1 MLILVGVLAVVFLIV
16 FPIITIAIYNGEF
29 GHRYEERR
37 YESYRVENFKGL
49 QVERC
54 SIVANKGHRLVGYK
68 YSKEGKN
75 LKALLVLVHG
85 MCGSHKNYLDICNYF
100 ASNGYAVFS
109 YDATGSG
116 ESEGNKVGGFAQGLV
131 DLDYVLNYVKTLP
144 EYQDLPIM
152 LWGHSWGAFC
162 VCNVLNFH
170 PDVKAVVAVS
180 GFDTSAVLLKQ
191 YAEVNMGKVVTLLM
205 PYISIYERLCWGKY
219 AMTSACE
226 GFANSKAKV
235 MVIHSSDDP
244 TVFAENGYDRYYEKF
259 ANDDRFIFRMYHDR
273 GHSYPV
279 NSDAGRA
286 CRTKIKE
293 GYFAVVEKEGKEAGE
308 AYIASHMEREG
319 CMQLDEPLM
328 QEVLAM
334 FESAML

>member
-1 MLILVGVLAVVFLIV
+1 
-16 FPIITIAIYNGEF
+16 
-29 GHRYEERR
+29 
-37 YESYRVENFKGL
+37 
-49 QVERC
+49 
-54 SIVANKGHRLVGYK
+54 
-68 YSKEGKN
+68 
-75 LKALLVLVHG
+75 
-85 MCGSHKNYLDICNYF
+85 
-100 ASNGYAVFS
+100 
-109 YDATGSG
+109 
-116 ESEGNKVGGFAQGLV
+116 
-131 DLDYVLNYVKTLP
+131 
-144 EYQDLPIM
+144 
-152 LWGHSWGAFC
+152 
-162 VCNVLNFH
+162 
-170 PDVKAVVAVS
+170 
-180 GFDTSAVLLKQ
+180 
-191 YAEVNMGKVVTLLM
+191 
-205 PYISIYERLCWGKY
+205 
-219 AMTSACE
+219 MTSACE